1 MGPVYFSIM
10 LTDRERTATKDVCV
24 VPKTPDSKMVLLVRR
39 TRPERE
45 RILCSLCQNESLFS
59 FTHVSS
65 HFPVTDLW
73 EFSANL
79 ISFFFFFFLF
89 SFNFY
94 LFIYSFP
101 TNSWKIE
108 VIFSVIIR
116 VRLFSEKNDLL
127 KIFFLII
134 VIFLDNKYIK
144 TLLNSNKILSE
155 NFKPISGI
163 KLEIIG

>member
-1 MGPVYFSIM
+1 M
-10 LTDRERTATKDVCV
+10 LTDRGLL
-24 VPKTPDSKMVLLVRR
+24 PKTYAWCPKHQNSKMVLLVRR

-59 FTHVSS
+59 FTHASS
-65 HFPVTDLW
+65 SFPVMDIW
-73 EFSANL
+73 EFSPNL
-79 ISFFFFFFLF
+79 IVFFLF
-89 SFNFY
+89 IYLFILFLILN

-108 VIFSVIIR
+108 VIFSIIIH
-116 VRLFSEKNDLL
+116 VQLFLEKNDLL

-144 TLLNSNKILSE
+144 TLLNSNK
-155 NFKPISGI
+155 
-163 KLEIIG
+163 KL